1 MSKKRDTH
9 SEMDAAQARLALAA
23 LFGDAAPAPAD
34 SSHAGAS
41 ARPATTLPQVPD
53 EVSLRVE
60 RLRRKREAREE
71 ILRAAAASGLT
82 LEELQ
87 QALAA
92 DKP

>member
-1 MSKKRDTH
+1 MSKKRDSS

-23 LFGDAAPAPAD
+23 LFGDAPPSTTGQAPSTAPTR
-34 SSHAGAS
+34 GANAHS
-41 ARPATTLPQVPD
+41 AATDAVTQ
-53 EVSLRVE
+53 RVE

-87 QALAA
+87 QALAE
-92 DKP
+92 KP